1 MEEIVSKD
9 GSTLLHKIFRKEDFV
24 ESRTDISP
32 EEEYLQ
38 LSSLR
43 MNKGKTFKPHK
54 HIIHEKLTDI
64 AQESWVVV
72 RGKVKAILYDLDDQI
87 IREVVLS
94 QGDVSITYRGGH
106 NYLILEDDTLVYEY
120 KTGPYLGQE
129 FDKTFID

>member
-129 FDKTFID
+129 LDKTFID